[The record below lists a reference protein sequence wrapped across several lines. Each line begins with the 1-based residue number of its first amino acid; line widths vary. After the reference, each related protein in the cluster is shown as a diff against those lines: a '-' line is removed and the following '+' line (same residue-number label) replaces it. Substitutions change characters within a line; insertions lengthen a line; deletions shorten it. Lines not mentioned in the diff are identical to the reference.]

1 MVIKMTK
8 ILFKKK
14 AVLLLLLLIVIS
26 SSGIAQII
34 GGDGN
39 DVSKDDEKLKRDS
52 LTGTTYYLTGLF
64 NYGHRKFEDNSVYG
78 SYADW
83 NSQEADITGGGTIGL
98 LMSLDKGS
106 SLDFGLTY
114 FGHKEKFNFSD
125 TLSDSTFY
133 FANNYVQIGVPLK
146 LRYTYGDKFQLFGFV
161 GLTPLNILKVRY
173 NNKYTRQDGV
183 MIENQVEIIKEKLS
197 IFNVMATAG
206 FGITYNL
213 DWIGFTLYPE
223 FRQHLINSYDP
234 KQRPIVHKMYG
245 LAVNAG
251 ITLRF

>member
-1 MVIKMTK
+1 
-8 ILFKKK
+8 
-14 AVLLLLLLIVIS
+14 
-26 SSGIAQII
+26 
-34 GGDGN
+34 
-39 DVSKDDEKLKRDS
+39 
-52 LTGTTYYLTGLF
+52 LF

-78 SYADW
+78 SYEDW
-83 NSQEADITGGGTIGL
+83 NFQEADITGGGTIGL
-98 LMSLDKGS
+98 LMPLDKGF

-125 TLSDSTFY
+125 SLTDSTFY

-146 LRYTYGDKFQLFGFV
+146 LRYTIGDKFQFFGFA

-173 NNKYTRQDGV
+173 SSEYTRQDGV
-183 MIENQVEIIKEKLS
+183 LIENEVQMVKEKLS

-206 FGITYNL
+206 IGITYNL

-234 KQRPIVHKMYG
+234 KQRPLVHKMYG
-245 LAVNAG
+245 LGVNAG